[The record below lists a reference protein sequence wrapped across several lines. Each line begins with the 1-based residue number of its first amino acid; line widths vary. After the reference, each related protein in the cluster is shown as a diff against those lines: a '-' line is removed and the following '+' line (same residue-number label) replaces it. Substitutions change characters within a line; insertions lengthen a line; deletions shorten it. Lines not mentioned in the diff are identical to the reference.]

1 MLRAVG
7 VYGRGKTAR
16 GSALA
21 SYLLFESS
29 FTRELIHLGFT
40 DALAKRDEV
49 TAFFG
54 WGAPKDGSAP
64 GEGMDPFSQSMGE
77 GASPIIQAAETLENR
92 AGDPQACKQGR
103 PRGSIESFAL

>member
-7 VYGRGKTAR
+7 VHGNGKSAR
-16 GSALA
+16 GTALA

-49 TAFFG
+49 VEFFG
-54 WGAPKDGSAP
+54 WAPPQVDGQGAEPSLTAEPD
-64 GEGMDPFSQSMGE
+64 
-77 GASPIIQAAETLENR
+77 QAR
-92 AGDPQACKQGR
+92 V
-103 PRGSIESFAL
+103 ESFA